1 MTPPVVHPAQPIA
14 ALPREVVER
23 IAAGEVIERP
33 ASVVRELIEN
43 ALDAGATSV
52 RVELREGGLG
62 LIRVADDGWGIPSGS
77 LELACQPHTTSK
89 IHALADLE
97 AIGSLGFRG
106 EALASVCAVT
116 EVEIASA
123 TDEGGVAATI
133 TLADGQLAAQGH
145 TARSRGV
152 TVTAR
157 SLFANSPARL
167 ALLHG
172 PRTEAAQAFAVL
184 RAYALIHP
192 AVRFTFVAD
201 GALVF
206 QTLGRTLAD
215 AAQAIYGAAI
225 AQSLLPVEDRLIGD
239 ARVTGAIAS
248 RAAHFSNRE
257 HVTLAVNGRPITNR
271 ALLGGL
277 EAGYRPLLRKG
288 RHPLAIVALQ
298 VPADALDATVHPMK
312 ATILLRNEREIASAL
327 RQTIHD
333 TLGKAPLSVATT
345 MRDGVGA
352 YRVRPVQL
360 TLPAA
365 RGRPPGLRRLAPGM
379 SADQA
384 DEAPTKTL
392 PDLTPLAQF
401 ADALILAQSPQ
412 GSLYLVDQHRAHERI
427 LYERLLQQRSALA
440 AEQAPEQTAS
450 VMSGQALLEPLLI
463 ELTSAQAVVLAP
475 RLPELRTLGLDCQPF
490 GGSAFLIRAVPHVMG
505 TSASPATFAEALAQE
520 AAEEGDDWL
529 SAVCVSLACR
539 CAIRRGETLS
549 LPQQRE
555 LLVDLRGVSAS
566 SVCPH
571 GSPLLLR
578 YTQSALAHAF
588 EW

>member
-1 MTPPVVHPAQPIA
+1 MTVSNIQPIA
-14 ALPREVVER
+14 ALPREIVER

-62 LIRVADDGWGIPSGS
+62 LIRAADDGCGIPAEA

-89 IHALADLE
+89 IAALADLD

-106 EALASVCAVT
+106 EALASVCAVA

-123 TDEGGVAATI
+123 TGESGLAATI
-133 TLADGQLAAQGH
+133 TLAEGHVTAQGH

-152 TVTAR
+152 TVTVRA
-157 SLFANSPARL
+157 LFAASPARL
-167 ALLHG
+167 ALLRG
-172 PRTEAAQAFAVL
+172 PRTETAQAFAIV

-201 GALVF
+201 GALIF
-206 QTLGRTLAD
+206 STPGTMLAD
-215 AAQAIYGAAI
+215 AAQAIYGVTI
-225 AQSLLPVEDRLIGD
+225 ARTLLTIEDRPIGEG
-239 ARVTGAIAS
+239 ARLSGAIAS
-248 RAAHFSNRE
+248 RATHFANRE

-271 ALLGGL
+271 ALLAGL

-288 RHPLAIVALQ
+288 RHPLAVVVLQ
-298 VPADALDATVHPMK
+298 VPTDALDQTTHPMK
-312 ATILLRNEREIASAL
+312 ATVLLKHEREIAAAL
-327 RQTIHD
+327 REAIHE
-333 TLGKAPLSVATT
+333 TLGQAPLSVPGVV
-345 MRDGVGA
+345 RDGPSTYTA
-352 YRVRPVQL
+352 RPVQL
-360 TLPAA
+360 TLP
-365 RGRPPGLRRLAPGM
+365 RGRARWPGLRRRAPGL
-379 SADQA
+379 SRDET
-384 DEAPTKTL
+384 DEATEKTL

-401 ADALILAQSPQ
+401 GGALILAQSPQ

-427 LYERLLQQRSALA
+427 LYERLMQQRAALA
-440 AEQAPEQTAS
+440 EQPSGDTEPAMT
-450 VMSGQALLEPLLI
+450 GQALLEPLLI
-463 ELTSAQAVVLAP
+463 ELTSSQAAILAP
-475 RLPELRTLGLDCQPF
+475 RLPELRALGLDCQPF
-490 GGSAFLIRAVPHVMG
+490 GGGAFLIRAVPHVTG
-505 TSASPATFAEALAQE
+505 ASASPASFAETLAQE

-529 SAVCVSLACR
+529 GAVCVSLACR
-539 CAIRRGETLS
+539 CAIRRGEELS
-549 LPQQRE
+549 LAQQRE
-555 LLVDLRGVSAS
+555 LLANLRGVSAS

-578 YTQSALAHAF
+578 YTQSALAYAF

>member
-1 MTPPVVHPAQPIA
+1 MTVSNIQPIA

-62 LIRVADDGWGIPSGS
+62 LIRIADDGWGIPAEA

-89 IHALADLE
+89 IAALADLD

-106 EALASVCAVT
+106 EALASVCAVA
-116 EVEIASA
+116 EVEITSA
-123 TDEGGVAATI
+123 TDESGLAATI
-133 TLADGQLAAQGH
+133 TLAEGHVTAQGH

-157 SLFANSPARL
+157 ALFAASPARL
-167 ALLHG
+167 ALLRG
-172 PRTEAAQAFAVL
+172 PRTETAQAFAVV

-206 QTLGRTLAD
+206 STPGTMLAE
-215 AAQAIYGAAI
+215 AAQAIYGATI
-225 AQSLLPVEDRLIGD
+225 ARTLLTIEDRPIGEG
-239 ARVTGAIAS
+239 ARLSGAIAS
-248 RAAHFSNRE
+248 RATHFANRE
-257 HVTLAVNGRPITNR
+257 HVTLAVNGRPVTNR
-271 ALLGGL
+271 ALLSGL
-277 EAGYRPLLRKG
+277 ESGYRPLLRKG
-288 RHPLAIVALQ
+288 RHPLAVVALQ
-298 VPADALDATVHPMK
+298 VPAGALDATVHPMK
-312 ATILLRNEREIASAL
+312 ATVLLRREREISAAL
-327 RQTIHD
+327 REAIHETLGQAPLSVGQTIHD
-333 TLGKAPLSVATT
+333 GASVYMA
-345 MRDGVGA
+345 
-352 YRVRPVQL
+352 RPVQL
-360 TLPAA
+360 TLPKGRA
-365 RGRPPGLRRLAPGM
+365 RWPGLRRTAPGT
-379 SADQA
+379 SADA
-384 DEAPTKTL
+384 TDEAPEKTL

-401 ADALILAQSPQ
+401 GNALILAQSPQ
-412 GSLYLVDQHRAHERI
+412 DSLYLVDQHRAHERI
-427 LYERLLQQRSALA
+427 LYERLMQQRAALTDKTPEGAESA
-440 AEQAPEQTAS
+440 T
-450 VMSGQALLEPLLI
+450 GQALLEPLLI
-463 ELTSAQAVVLAP
+463 ELTSSQAAILAP
-475 RLPELRTLGLDCQPF
+475 RLPELRALGLDCQPF
-490 GGSAFLIRAVPHVMG
+490 GGSAFLIRAVPHLTG
-505 TSASPATFAEALAQE
+505 ASASPASFAEALAQE

-529 SAVCVSLACR
+529 GAVCVSLACR
-539 CAIRRGETLS
+539 CAIRRGEELS
-549 LPQQRE
+549 LAQQRE
-555 LLVDLRGVSAS
+555 LLADLRGVSAS

>member
-1 MTPPVVHPAQPIA
+1 MTVSNIQPIA

-62 LIRVADDGWGIPSGS
+62 LIRVADDGWGIPTEA

-89 IHALADLE
+89 IHALADLD

-106 EALASVCAVT
+106 EALASVCAVA
-116 EVEIASA
+116 EVEITSA
-123 TDEGGVAATI
+123 TDESGLAVTI
-133 TLADGQLAAQGH
+133 TLAEGHATAQGH
-145 TARSRGV
+145 TARSHGV
-152 TVTAR
+152 TATVRT
-157 SLFANSPARL
+157 LFATSPARL
-167 ALLHG
+167 ALLRG
-172 PRTEAAQAFAVL
+172 PRTETAQAFAVV

-192 AVRFTFVAD
+192 SVRFTFVAD
-201 GALVF
+201 GALIF
-206 QTLGRTLAD
+206 STPGTTLD
-215 AAQAIYGAAI
+215 EAAQAIYGATI
-225 AQSLLPVEDRLIGD
+225 ARTLLTIEDRPIGGG
-239 ARVTGAIAS
+239 ARLSGAIGS
-248 RAAHFSNRE
+248 RATHFANRE

-271 ALLGGL
+271 ALLAGL

-312 ATILLRNEREIASAL
+312 ATVLLRHEREIAAAL
-327 RQTIHD
+327 REAIHETLGQAPLSVGQTIHD
-333 TLGKAPLSVATT
+333 GASVYTA
-345 MRDGVGA
+345 
-352 YRVRPVQL
+352 RPVQL
-360 TLPAA
+360 TLPKGRA
-365 RGRPPGLRRLAPGM
+365 RWPGLRRRAPGT
-379 SADQA
+379 SPDVT
-384 DEAPTKTL
+384 DEAPEKTL

-401 ADALILAQSPQ
+401 GNALILAQSPQ

-427 LYERLLQQRSALA
+427 LYERLLRQRAALA
-440 AEQAPEQTAS
+440 EPSGEGAEP
-450 VMSGQALLEPLLI
+450 VMTGQALLEPLLI
-463 ELTSAQAVVLAP
+463 ELTSAQAAILAP
-475 RLPELRTLGLDCQPF
+475 RLPELRALGLDCQTF
-490 GGSAFLIRAVPHVMG
+490 GGSAFLIRAVPHVTG
-505 TSASPATFAEALAQE
+505 ASASPANFAEALAQV

-529 SAVCVSLACR
+529 GAVCVSLACR
-539 CAIRRGETLS
+539 CAIRRGEELS
-549 LPQQRE
+549 LAQQRE
-555 LLVDLRGVSAS
+555 LLADLRGVSAS

-578 YTQSALAHAF
+578 YTQSALASAF

>member
-1 MTPPVVHPAQPIA
+1 MTVSNIQPIA

-52 RVELREGGLG
+52 RIELREGGLG
-62 LIRVADDGWGIPSGS
+62 LIRVTDDGCGIPAEA

-89 IHALADLE
+89 IAALADLD

-106 EALASVCAVT
+106 EALASVCAVA

-123 TDEGGVAATI
+123 TDESGIAATI
-133 TLADGQLAAQGH
+133 TLAEGHVTAQGH

-157 SLFANSPARL
+157 ALFATSPARL
-167 ALLHG
+167 ALLRG
-172 PRTEAAQAFAVL
+172 LRSETAQAFAVV
-184 RAYALIHP
+184 RAFALIHP

-206 QTLGRTLAD
+206 STPGTTLAE
-215 AAQAIYGAAI
+215 AAQAIYGASIARTLLAI
-225 AQSLLPVEDRLIGD
+225 EARSIGEG
-239 ARVTGAIAS
+239 ARFSGAITS
-248 RAAHFSNRE
+248 RATHFANRE

-271 ALLGGL
+271 ALLSGL

-288 RHPLAIVALQ
+288 RHPLAVVALQ

-312 ATILLRNEREIASAL
+312 ATVLLKHEREIAAAL
-327 RQTIHD
+327 REAIHE
-333 TLGKAPLSVATT
+333 TLGQAPQSVPGVV
-345 MRDGVGA
+345 RDGA
-352 YRVRPVQL
+352 SPYTARPVQL
-360 TLPAA
+360 TLP
-365 RGRPPGLRRLAPGM
+365 RGRTRWPGLRRLAPDT
-379 SADQA
+379 SAGA
-384 DEAPTKTL
+384 TDEAPEKTL

-401 ADALILAQSPQ
+401 GSALILAQSPQ
-412 GSLYLVDQHRAHERI
+412 SSLYLVDQHRAHERI
-427 LYERLLQQRSALA
+427 LYERLMQHRAALTDKTPEG
-440 AEQAPEQTAS
+440 AESVTGQT
-450 VMSGQALLEPLLI
+450 LLEPLLI
-463 ELTSAQAVVLAP
+463 ELTSSQAAILAP
-475 RLPELRTLGLDCQPF
+475 RLPELRALGLDCQPF
-490 GGSAFLIRAVPHVMG
+490 GGSAFLIRAVPHVTG
-505 TSASPATFAEALAQE
+505 ASASPASFAEILAQE

-529 SAVCVSLACR
+529 GAVCISLACR
-539 CAIRRGETLS
+539 CAIRRGEELS
-549 LPQQRE
+549 LARQRE
-555 LLVDLRGVSAS
+555 LLADLRGASAS
-566 SVCPH
+566 SACPH

-578 YTQSALAHAF
+578 YTQSALASAF

>member
-1 MTPPVVHPAQPIA
+1 MTVLNIQPIA

-43 ALDAGATSV
+43 ALDAGTTSV
-52 RVELREGGLG
+52 RVELRLGGLE
-62 LIRVADDGWGIPSGS
+62 LIRVADDGCGIPAEA

-89 IHALADLE
+89 IAALADLD

-106 EALASVCAVT
+106 EALASVCAVA
-116 EVEIASA
+116 EVEITSA
-123 TDEGGVAATI
+123 ADAAGLAATI
-133 TLADGQLAAQGH
+133 TLTEGRMMAQGH

-157 SLFANSPARL
+157 SLFAASPARL
-167 ALLHG
+167 ALLRG
-172 PRTEAAQAFAVL
+172 PRTETAQAFAVV

-206 QTLGRTLAD
+206 STPGTTLTEAV
-215 AAQAIYGAAI
+215 QAIYGATI
-225 AQSLLPVEDRLIGD
+225 ARTLLTIGD
-239 ARVTGAIAS
+239 RSIGEGARLNGAIAS
-248 RAAHFSNRE
+248 RATHFANRE

-271 ALLGGL
+271 ALLAGL

-288 RHPLAIVALQ
+288 RQPLAVLALQ
-298 VPADALDATVHPMK
+298 IPADALDATVHPMK
-312 ATILLRNEREIASAL
+312 ATVLLKHEREIAAAL
-327 RQTIHD
+327 REMMHE
-333 TLGKAPLSVATT
+333 TLGQAPLSIPGVVRDSAT
-345 MRDGVGA
+345 A
-352 YRVRPVQL
+352 YTARPVQL
-360 TLPAA
+360 TLPP
-365 RGRPPGLRRLAPGM
+365 GRTRWPGLRRRAPGTFAAT
-379 SADQA
+379 S
-384 DEAPTKTL
+384 DEAPEKTL

-401 ADALILAQSPQ
+401 GSALILAQSPQ

-427 LYERLLQQRSALA
+427 LYERLTQQRAALT
-440 AEQAPEQTAS
+440 EQTSESTEPA
-450 VMSGQALLEPLLI
+450 MTGQALLEPLLI
-463 ELTSAQAVVLAP
+463 ELTSSQAAILAP
-475 RLPELRTLGLDCQPF
+475 RLPELRALGLDCQPF
-490 GGSAFLIRAVPHVMG
+490 GGGAFLIRAVPHVTG
-505 TSASPATFAEALAQE
+505 ASATPASFAEALAQE
-520 AAEEGDDWL
+520 AAEEGGDWL
-529 SAVCVSLACR
+529 GAVCVSLACR
-539 CAIRRGETLS
+539 CAIRRGEELTLA
-549 LPQQRE
+549 QQRE
-555 LLVDLRGVSAS
+555 LLTDLRDVSAS

>member
-1 MTPPVVHPAQPIA
+1 MTVSHIQPIA

-62 LIRVADDGWGIPSGS
+62 LIRVTDDGWGIPAEA

-89 IHALADLE
+89 IAALADLD

-106 EALASVCAVT
+106 EALASVCAVA
-116 EVEIASA
+116 EVEITSA
-123 TDEGGVAATI
+123 TDESGLAATI
-133 TLADGQLAAQGH
+133 TLAEGHVTAQGH

-157 SLFANSPARL
+157 ALFAASPARL
-167 ALLHG
+167 ALLRG
-172 PRTEAAQAFAVL
+172 PRTETAQAFAVV

-206 QTLGRTLAD
+206 STPGTMLAE
-215 AAQAIYGAAI
+215 AAQAIYGATI
-225 AQSLLPVEDRLIGD
+225 ARTLLTIEDRPIGEG
-239 ARVTGAIAS
+239 ARLSGAIAS
-248 RAAHFSNRE
+248 RATHFANRE
-257 HVTLAVNGRPITNR
+257 HVTLAVNGRPVTNR
-271 ALLGGL
+271 ALLSGL
-277 EAGYRPLLRKG
+277 ESGYRPLLRKG
-288 RHPLAIVALQ
+288 RHPLAVVALQ
-298 VPADALDATVHPMK
+298 VPAGALDATVHPMK
-312 ATILLRNEREIASAL
+312 ATVLLRREREISAAL
-327 RQTIHD
+327 REAIHETLGQAPLSVGQTIHD
-333 TLGKAPLSVATT
+333 GASVYMA
-345 MRDGVGA
+345 
-352 YRVRPVQL
+352 RPVQL
-360 TLPAA
+360 TLPKGRA
-365 RGRPPGLRRLAPGM
+365 RWPGLRRTAPGT
-379 SADQA
+379 SADA
-384 DEAPTKTL
+384 TDEAPEKTL

-401 ADALILAQSPQ
+401 GNALILAQSPQ
-412 GSLYLVDQHRAHERI
+412 DSLYLVDQHRAHERI
-427 LYERLLQQRSALA
+427 LYERLMQQRAALTDKTPEGAESA
-440 AEQAPEQTAS
+440 T
-450 VMSGQALLEPLLI
+450 GQALLEPLLI
-463 ELTSAQAVVLAP
+463 ELTSSQAAILAP
-475 RLPELRTLGLDCQPF
+475 RLPELRALGLDCQPF
-490 GGSAFLIRAVPHVMG
+490 GGSAFLIRAVPHLTG
-505 TSASPATFAEALAQE
+505 ASASPASFAEALAQE

-529 SAVCVSLACR
+529 GAVCVSLACR
-539 CAIRRGETLS
+539 CAIRRGEELS
-549 LPQQRE
+549 LAQQRE
-555 LLVDLRGVSAS
+555 LLADLRGVSAS